1 MERGSLPL
9 PSVREVNE
17 AAKGWSR
24 VKADGSRPVELKAN
38 THDERGYELER
49 WEYESNRTDESREI
63 DGEGKVKGLNAD
75 KPCRFCSS
83 SSITSSS
90 LFSAFDAIHIPP
102 FPWQILFRR
111 GSVRFTSNNTGVV
124 HDDRGTSFRKG
135 TFVESGM
142 IYGRGKFDENNWE
155 GGECVLV
162 FLT

>member
-1 MERGSLPL
+1 MNWRGGNTNRIER
-9 PSVREVNE
+9 
-17 AAKGWSR
+17 
-24 VKADGSRPVELKAN
+24 
-38 THDERGYELER
+38 T
-49 WEYESNRTDESREI
+49 SREKSR
-63 DGEGKVKGLNAD
+63 GKGLEVKGLNAD

-90 LFSAFDAIHIPP
+90 LFSAFDTIHIP
-102 FPWQILFRR
+102 PWQILFRR

-155 GGECVLV
+155 GGKCVLV